1 ARRCSPE
8 AALTDHPTRGG
19 YQRPPPGDGLRRDQL
34 SIPGP
39 GKLELGMHAARGWS
53 LSSSVVTT
61 LVVATLHP
69 GFLVVLP
76 ITAALGTVFAV
87 KAVHGFKTARV
98 EAARTEALR
107 SVAGYLNQARVDA
120 NRAVQNILRHN
131 RAQIRDYYLDR
142 ATELMMTAQAEQAA
156 AVRAAQVD
164 RQSAPPRASQTAS
177 DLARVTTL
185 LDAAGRVV

>member
-1 ARRCSPE
+1 
-8 AALTDHPTRGG
+8 
-19 YQRPPPGDGLRRDQL
+19 
-34 SIPGP
+34 
-39 GKLELGMHAARGWS
+39 
-53 LSSSVVTT
+53 
-61 LVVATLHP
+61 
-69 GFLVVLP
+69 
-76 ITAALGTVFAV
+76 VFAV

-142 ATELMMTAQAEQAA
+142 ATELAMTAQAEHAA
-156 AVRAAQVD
+156 TVRAVHADRSSAQ
-164 RQSAPPRASQTAS
+164 QRASQTAT

-185 LDAAGRVV
+185 LDEAGRVRGVRPR